1 MDGVSNEEVGAASF
15 CLTFTA
21 RIPQTV
27 GVGAAAG
34 PFQSFSA
41 RDEYVCVKKLY
52 SFQSFSN

>member
-41 RDEYVCVKKLY
+41 RDEYVCVKKTIFL
-52 SFQSFSN
+52 SEFQ